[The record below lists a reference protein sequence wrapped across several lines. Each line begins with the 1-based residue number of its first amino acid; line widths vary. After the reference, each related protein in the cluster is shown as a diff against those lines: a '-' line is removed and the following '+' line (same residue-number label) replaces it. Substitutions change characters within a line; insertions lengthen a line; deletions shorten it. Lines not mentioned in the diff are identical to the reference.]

1 VVLRFARFGVA
12 LMAVLLAAVAGPS
25 AAVLAAEP
33 PPGVVFDG
41 SVTVTVSG
49 ATFNRANPIG
59 PLVGATVRLKVLR
72 AGDEPEADRLIQ
84 TLTATTDT
92 AGIAAFGGVGRQ
104 AGDGPA
110 ILLVADAHLDGPD
123 EGGIMPS
130 CFTQYSWDAAPVV
143 AEAGLQVSIE
153 LADAA
158 PSSSFWC
165 VQVTPPPDG
174 AVLAAT
180 GRPQV
185 TPPATDVG
193 SSEPASGAAGPAIA
207 GLLVVAALA
216 LIPLRPRRRATVRA
230 RISRSR

>member
-1 VVLRFARFGVA
+1 
-12 LMAVLLAAVAGPS
+12 MAVLLGAVAGPS
-25 AAVLAAEP
+25 AAVLAADAP
-33 PPGVVFDG
+33 SGVVFDG
-41 SVTVTVSG
+41 SVTVTVTG
-49 ATFNRANPIG
+49 ATFNPANPIG

-72 AGDEPEADRLIQ
+72 AGDEPESDRLIQ

-104 AGDGPA
+104 AGEGPA
-110 ILLVADAHLDGPD
+110 ILLVADAHLDGPI
-123 EGGIMPS
+123 EGGIMPN

-143 AEAGLQVSIE
+143 ADSGLRASIE

-193 SSEPASGAAGPAIA
+193 SSERASAGAAGAAIA